1 MKQKKIPA
9 RMCVSCGEMKPKK
22 ELIRVVRAPDGV
34 VSIDA
39 GGRAQG
45 RGAYICGDVRCVMGA
60 KKRRTIERN
69 LNVADCGSLFESLM
83 ELCEA
88 DGQQ

>member
-1 MKQKKIPA
+1 
-9 RMCVSCGEMKPKK
+9 
-22 ELIRVVRAPDGV
+22 
-34 VSIDA
+34 
-39 GGRAQG
+39 
-45 RGAYICGDVRCVMGA
+45 MGA